1 MKMMSIDPVLEAIK
15 DFEKL
20 RKIIGDNDELGSKFR
35 SRTRFMLSLI
45 EDTGLVAALSFCY
58 SKAEHKTYENI
69 IRIWHGEEEKLQE
82 GEEEKKSYAL
92 YLYLVLQYLKKLDI
106 ISKDDVNSPLAAF
119 KTLREKGTVT
129 FRLIKSYL
137 THLKRF
143 AEAVYKSE
151 REIT

>member
-1 MKMMSIDPVLEAIK
+1 MMNIDPVLEAIK

-20 RKIIGDNDELGSKFR
+20 RKIIENNDKLGSKFR

-58 SKAEHKTYENI
+58 GKAEHETYENI
-69 IRIWHGEEEKLQE
+69 IRVWHGEEEKLQE

-92 YLYLVLQYLKKLDI
+92 YLYLVLQYLKKLGI
-106 ISKDDVNSPLAAF
+106 ISVDDVNNPISAF
-119 KTLREKGTVT
+119 RTLEEKGTVT
-129 FRLIKSYL
+129 SRLIKSYL

-143 AEAVYKSE
+143 AEAVYKPE